1 MMHLKEENLI
11 INKQLVFFLIS
22 ILLLVSFFSI
32 FLIENHS
39 LVAHD
44 ESLYA
49 NRAKLIIDSNNWF
62 TPFEKAHHKTIGSY
76 WLIALSFK
84 IFGIS
89 EFSARLPSYIFSI
102 LSTFVLFKIIQYISN
117 LGIGLISIFTLSSS
131 FLWFSYSR
139 YCSPDTLYI
148 FLNLLGILFLLKTTN
163 SLKEKNKNKFL
174 FLSGLFLSLPFFVRS
189 YLQLL
194 PLVSI
199 FPLIYFKIKKLRYKN
214 TRYLIIGFFIG
225 LIPLIIFYYISYR
238 TYGVDSLIRPYM
250 LLQGKTLTEN
260 NILEGFLFY
269 PRNLILLCTPFFIF
283 LINGTRYILKNKS
296 REIQI
301 LLIFTPLINILL
313 LMLTASKYSHY
324 GLFAIPLLA
333 SNASFGIYESFKK
346 KSNGSKLTLR
356 IFGGLMLIISSLI
369 FVVSILNFHLKIINQ
384 FNLFEGFIVSL
395 LSLISLILS
404 INLIYK
410 NNSNSL
416 NINNILSI
424 FFIQIFILSMLF
436 ANGIIGNPNNEI
448 KDFIYQPDVKK
459 IIQNNQI
466 FIIGKL
472 DNKNLNLLKFYL
484 PQATLIKKEQI
495 PKKET
500 IYGIINDKDMKKFNN
515 PIKTEFINLKEFK
528 DINLIKIN

>member
-1 MMHLKEENLI
+1 M
-11 INKQLVFFLIS
+11 V
-22 ILLLVSFFSI
+22 
-32 FLIENHS
+32 
-39 LVAHD
+39 
-44 ESLYA
+44 
-49 NRAKLIIDSNNWF
+49 
-62 TPFEKAHHKTIGSY
+62 TPFETAHHKTIGSY

-89 EFSARLPSYIFSI
+89 EFSARLPSYIFSV
-102 LSTFVLFKIIQYISN
+102 LSSFVLFKIIKDISS

-131 FLWFSYSR
+131 FIWFSYGR

-148 FLNLLGILFLLKTTN
+148 FLNLLGILFLLKTTS
-163 SLKEKNKNKFL
+163 SLEETNKNKFL

-194 PLVSI
+194 PLVSL
-199 FPLIYFKIKKLRYKN
+199 FPLIYYKIKKLRYQK
-214 TRYLIIGFFIG
+214 TRYLIFGFFIG

-260 NILEGFLFY
+260 NIFEGFLFY
-269 PRNLILLCTPFFIF
+269 PRNLILLSTPFFIF

-301 LLIFTPLINILL
+301 LLIFTPLINILI

-324 GLFAIPLLA
+324 GLFTIPLLA

-369 FVVSILNFHLKIINQ
+369 FLVSILNFHLKIINQ
-384 FNLFEGFIVSL
+384 VNLIEGFIISL

-404 INLIYK
+404 LNLIYK
-410 NNSNSL
+410 TNSKSL
-416 NINNILSI
+416 NVNNILSI
-424 FFIQIFILSMLF
+424 FLIQILILNILFI
-436 ANGIIGNPNNEI
+436 NGTIGNPNNEI
-448 KDFIYQPDVKK
+448 KDFIYQPDIKK
-459 IIQNNQI
+459 IINDNQI
-466 FIIGKL
+466 FIIGEL
-472 DNKNLNLLKFYL
+472 DDKNLNLLKFYL
-484 PQATLIKKEQI
+484 PQPRLIKKEKI
-495 PKKET
+495 SKMEK
-500 IYGIINDKDMKKFNN
+500 IYGIVNDKYMKQINDS
-515 PIKTEFINLKEFK
+515 IGIEFIKLKKYK